1 MFCKIRKPQIAFSL
15 AKEAQNGI
23 LQNFTVTSE
32 VQPTLKTTR
41 KKLQS
46 FAKLQKTFF
55 INTN

>member
-1 MFCKIRKPQIAFSL
+1 L

-23 LQNFTVTSE
+23 LQNFTTKWE

-46 FAKLQKTFF
+46 FTKLQKTFYQHQLSLVF
-55 INTN
+55 F

>member
-1 MFCKIRKPQIAFSL
+1 L

-41 KKLQS
+41 KALQRRKKLFS
-46 FAKLQKTFF
+46 FFSFKEA
-55 INTN
+55 